1 MNRGN
6 NDSMITKSF
15 VELSED
21 EKNDLLKVLRNKEMY
36 SDDRL
41 LDHPTALFRFLAATS
56 GSRCLLTLIPDLQK
70 WEEHGE
76 KITVVYGFNKLVK
89 LLLDCN
95 PNSCEILGLPRDKYM
110 IIGEHFFKNG
120 SNEY

>member
-70 WEEHGE
+70 WEEQGE
-76 KITVVYGFNKLVK
+76 KITMKRATERLCELYG
-89 LLLDCN
+89 
-95 PNSCEILGLPRDKYM
+95 I
-110 IIGEHFFKNG
+110 
-120 SNEY
+120 NEQMKRSAFQR